1 MAGQVASAGHI
12 SAKQTMAKRA
22 AAKAGPEADG
32 AIGPEVG
39 TKLRKLII
47 RNLGC
52 IGDTPVEIDLD
63 DVVVLVGR
71 NNTGKSTILRAY
83 EVLFESSKPTLTI
96 DDFPRGKVTAGAL
109 PEIELH
115 TRIIADPPASRW
127 IAKVGE
133 PIVRERWTWDNPGV
147 AKRQG
152 FDTDTNEWSDNMPWG
167 AANVANTR
175 RPRPHRIDAFASPEA
190 QTGAVIKL
198 LIAALNAA
206 VEKMPQTETAAD
218 GTEARTDYGKLI
230 DSIGAVQKSVLEQ
243 AQDEIDHAQEHLTD
257 LIQNVFRGYQI
268 QFEAKTEEDLRN
280 CLQFFKPGAVLRMGP
295 QDGHL
300 SSVEKQ
306 GSGARR
312 TLMWAALKYAAEK
325 KAADDARP
333 NLLLMDEPELCL
345 HPNAIREACNVLY
358 NLPQSGKWQVMVTTH
373 SPAFIDLSRDN
384 TTVVRVERDSAAGVI
399 TGTTV
404 FRPDKANLS
413 DDEKEELKMLNL
425 CDPHLCEFFFG
436 GRTIVVEG
444 DTEYTAFKYLIHS
457 CVDDEKLRDVHII
470 RARGK
475 ATICLIA
482 KILNQFNAR
491 YAVLHD
497 SDSPTARRRKRGAQ
511 VYVDVANPAWTNNR
525 KIFGSVQNAV
535 EAVRVRLLALVP
547 HFEGAFFGEEL
558 REEKPVSAWLRLKES
573 QELCERVKLL
583 LYALLDP
590 SDPAPA
596 ECCEWKTEEQL
607 KERYEQFAFAEP
619 PAVSRSKRAAD
630 PPDAAPARGRLF

>member
-1 MAGQVASAGHI
+1 
-12 SAKQTMAKRA
+12 MAKKA
-22 AAKAGPEADG
+22 AAKAASEADG
-32 AIGPEVG
+32 VIASDIG

-52 IGDTPVEIDLD
+52 IGSTPVEIDLD

-83 EVLFESSKPTLTI
+83 EVLFDSSTPKLTI
-96 DDFPRGKVTAGAL
+96 EDFPGNKVVEGSL

-115 TRIIADPPASRW
+115 TRIIDNPPASKW
-127 IAKVGE
+127 IATLDGE
-133 PIVRERWTWDNPGV
+133 QIVRERWTWSNPGV

-152 FDTDTNEWSDNMPWG
+152 FDTQTNEWSDQVPWG
-167 AANVANTR
+167 AANVANSR

-198 LIAALNAA
+198 LIAALHAA
-206 VEKMPQTETAAD
+206 VEKMPQSHMAED
-218 GTEARTDYGKLI
+218 GTETRTDYGKLI
-230 DSIGAVQKSVLEQ
+230 DSIAAVQKSVLEQ
-243 AQDEIDHAQEHLTD
+243 AQEEIDHAQEHLTS

-268 QFEAKTEEDLRN
+268 QFEAKTEEDLTD

-300 SSVEKQ
+300 SSADKQ

-325 KAADDARP
+325 KATEDTRP

-345 HPNAIREACNVLY
+345 HPNAVREACNVLY
-358 NLPQSGKWQVMVTTH
+358 NLPQAGKWQVMVTTH

-384 TTVVRVERDSAAGVI
+384 TTVVRVERDSVAGVI

-404 FRPDKANLS
+404 FRPEKANLS
-413 DDEKEELKMLNL
+413 VDEKEELKMLNL

-444 DTEYTAFKYLIHS
+444 DTEYTAFKYLIHT
-457 CVDDEKLRDVHII
+457 CIDDEKLRDVHII

-497 SDSPTARRRKRGAQ
+497 SDSPTARRRKRKSQ
-511 VYVDVANPAWTNNR
+511 EYEDIANPAWTNNR
-525 KIFGSVQNAV
+525 NILASVQEAV
-535 EAVRVRLLALVP
+535 EAVRVRLLALIP
-547 HFEGAFFGEEL
+547 HFEGAFFGEEFS
-558 REEKPVSAWLRLKES
+558 EEKPVSAWLRMKES
-573 QELCERVKLL
+573 QELCDRVKRL
-583 LYALLDP
+583 LYALLDHH
-590 SDPAPA
+590 DAAPE
-596 ECCEWKTEEQL
+596 ECCEWKTEEEL
-607 KERYEQFAFAEP
+607 KARYEQFANA
-619 PAVSRSKRAAD
+619 
-630 PPDAAPARGRLF
+630 